1 MKTFRRFAKLS
12 LALVA
17 SLTITMQANAAS
29 LAVYLDEV
37 NVDLGFSEGTNYLKV
52 TVSDGAD
59 GNIDFTVETLD
70 SLSNL
75 AGSNF
80 GIQSF
85 SLNFGDSGAT
95 AANLQLNDDWGVKDN
110 SPNHSIFG
118 RFDVQLNGKGNSRQ
132 DPLEFSIV
140 GVSGDTPDDYVTEL
154 SSRNA
159 LFAAHVAGFDSSSA
173 GGNAS
178 SAQFGGSS
186 VVPVPASAWLMLSG
200 LAVLWARAR
209 RKVAVTESTATI

>member
-52 TVSDGAD
+52 TVSDGVD

-70 SLSNL
+70 SLRNL

-95 AANLQLNDDWGVKDN
+95 AANLQLNDGWSVKDN

-118 RFDVQLNGKGNSRQ
+118 RFDVQLNGRGNSRQ

-140 GVSGDTPDDYVTEL
+140 GVAGDTPDDYVT
-154 SSRNA
+154 
-159 LFAAHVAGFDSSSA
+159 
-173 GGNAS
+173 S

-200 LAVLWARAR
+200 LGVLWVRAR
-209 RKVAVTESTATI
+209 RKVAVTDSAATI